1 MFYGVSMATQGNPQS
16 EAQDL
21 EKMLKDY
28 QVIQDQLRSVALQLD
43 QLQAQKIDME
53 KAREE
58 LDKAQGKVYI
68 TVGGVMV
75 ETTKEKALT
84 DISERVSLNKA
95 RIDSMNKQYT
105 ELRNREKQ
113 LNEKITSVYKSSQGV
128 A

>member
-1 MFYGVSMATQGNPQS
+1 MATQGNPQS
-16 EAQDL
+16 ETQDL

>member
-1 MFYGVSMATQGNPQS
+1 MATQGNPQS
-16 EAQDL
+16 ETQDL

-53 KAREE
+53 KAKEE

-75 ETTKEKALT
+75 ETTKEKALV
-84 DISERVSLNKA
+84 DISERTSLNKA

-113 LNEKITSVYKSSQGV
+113 LNEKITSVYKSGQGV

>member
-1 MFYGVSMATQGNPQS
+1 MATQGNPQS
-16 EAQDL
+16 ETQDL

-53 KAREE
+53 KAKEE
-58 LDKAQGKVYI
+58 LDKALGKVYI

-75 ETTKEKALT
+75 ETTKEKALA
-84 DISERVSLNKA
+84 DISERASLNKA

-113 LNEKITSVYKSSQGV
+113 LNEKITSVYKSGQGV

>member
-1 MFYGVSMATQGNPQS
+1 MATQGNPQS

-53 KAREE
+53 KAKEE
-58 LDKAQGKVYI
+58 LDKAQGRVYI

-95 RIDSMNKQYT
+95 RIDSINKQYT

>member
-1 MFYGVSMATQGNPQS
+1 MATQGNPQS

>member
-1 MFYGVSMATQGNPQS
+1 MATQGNPQS
-16 EAQDL
+16 ETQDL

-53 KAREE
+53 KAKEE
-58 LDKAQGKVYI
+58 LDKALGKVYI

-84 DISERVSLNKA
+84 DISERASLNKA

-113 LNEKITSVYKSSQGV
+113 LNEKITSVYKSGQGV

>member
-1 MFYGVSMATQGNPQS
+1 MATQGNPQS

-53 KAREE
+53 KAKEE
-58 LDKAQGKVYI
+58 LDKAQGRVYI

>member
-1 MFYGVSMATQGNPQS
+1 MATQGNPQS
-16 EAQDL
+16 ETQDL

-53 KAREE
+53 KAKEE

-75 ETTKEKALT
+75 ETTKEKALA
-84 DISERVSLNKA
+84 DISERASLNKA

-113 LNEKITSVYKSSQGV
+113 LNEKITSVYKSGQGV

>member
-1 MFYGVSMATQGNPQS
+1 MATQGNPQS
-16 EAQDL
+16 ETQDL

-53 KAREE
+53 KAKEE

-84 DISERVSLNKA
+84 DISERTSLNKA

-113 LNEKITSVYKSSQGV
+113 LNEKITSVYKSGQGV

>member
-1 MFYGVSMATQGNPQS
+1 MATQGNPQS
-16 EAQDL
+16 ETQDL

-53 KAREE
+53 KAKEE

-84 DISERVSLNKA
+84 DISERASLNKA

-113 LNEKITSVYKSSQGV
+113 LNEKITSVYKSGQGV

>member
-1 MFYGVSMATQGNPQS
+1 MATQGNPQS

-53 KAREE
+53 KAKEE
-58 LDKAQGKVYI
+58 LDKAQGRVYI

-75 ETTKEKALT
+75 ATTKEKALT